1 MVEECKDDKIT
12 KKYKKAQ
19 AMLMTIVTIYTL
31 YVLVSMY
38 VSIMQIGYV
47 NQAKR
52 REAILL
58 DSSEFLKAGNYAV
71 AKEKVNIVSMF
82 VDYIV
87 FIAWMGFGIKALQDN
102 ILIDNEIMLNI
113 FMVMG
118 FIIINSIISIPFT
131 YYSKFILD
139 KEFGFNKSTLRL
151 WIKDIVISFIMTILF
166 GSLVVYGV
174 YEIISNFSLWWL
186 WSFVFIFVV
195 VILINMLYPAFR
207 ATFFDKLTPL
217 TDETLDEEIKK
228 LMDKTGFVSSGV
240 YVSDASKRD
249 ARLNAYF
256 GGFGKAKRVVL
267 FDTLIEK
274 LSTKE
279 LLAVLGHELGHF
291 AHGDIYKNI
300 ALVGGMLFIMFG
312 IFGNLSESIYL
323 EMGIS
328 NDPYVLMILFMLFMP
343 VLGFIMM
350 PIMGIVS
357 RHNEYEADRMGSE
370 LGGAS
375 GSIELANALMKL
387 VTENKSFPL
396 SHPLYIFFH
405 YTHPPVI
412 ERLKELGVNIAGVDK
427 SLLEAKCEANI

>member
-1 MVEECKDDKIT
+1 
-12 KKYKKAQ
+12 
-19 AMLMTIVTIYTL
+19 MLMTIVGIYSFYVLISIYT
-31 YVLVSMY
+31 
-38 VSIMQIGYV
+38 SIMQIGYI
-47 NQAKR
+47 NENKR
-52 REAILL
+52 KDAVLL
-58 DSSEFLKAGNYAV
+58 SPSEFLKAGNYAV
-71 AKEKVNIVSMF
+71 AKEKLTILSSF
-82 VDYIV
+82 VDYLF
-87 FIAWMGFGIKALQDN
+87 FIAWMGFGIRVLQEN
-102 ILIDNEIMLNI
+102 IFFTNDAFLNI
-113 FMVMG
+113 AIVMG
-118 FIIINSIISIPFT
+118 FIIINSIVSLPFA
-131 YYSKFILD
+131 YYEKFVLD
-139 KEFGFNKSTLRL
+139 KKFDFNKSTLGL
-151 WIKDIVISFIMTILF
+151 WIKDTLISFIMTLVF
-166 GSLVVYGV
+166 GSLVVWGIYL
-174 YEIISNFSLWWL
+174 IITNFTLWWL
-186 WSFVFIFVV
+186 WSCVFIFAV

-217 TDETLDEEIKK
+217 QDDELDERIKG

-274 LSTKE
+274 LTTKE

-300 ALVGGMLFIMFG
+300 GLVGVMLFAMFG
-312 IFGNLSESIYL
+312 IFGNLPESLFL
-323 EMGIS
+323 EMGMS
-328 NDPYVLMILFMLFMP
+328 QTPALMMILLMLFMP

-370 LGGAS
+370 LGGPA
-375 GSIELANALMKL
+375 GAIELANALTKL

-405 YTHPPVI
+405 YTHPPVL
-412 ERLKELGVNIAGVDK
+412 ERLKELGVDLDK
-427 SLLEAKCEANI
+427 KI